1 MCSSSHPRT
10 PALHD
15 DPTRRGNVGRPLH
28 SVPRVPWWTHTI
40 AEGKTSQQDP
50 TRIRSVRPENQD
62 KLENR

>member
-40 AEGKTSQQDP
+40 TEGKTSQQDP